1 MSIYKNHIAII
12 GAGISGLML
21 GIILKKHNIPC
32 VVFEKYNTVSEYG
45 AGISISPNGLKILEE
60 LNLLNKLK
68 MVSANP
74 YKTNFYSNS
83 SMITSISVDV
93 VTTSRQ
99 SLYKVLLDEYL
110 SLQGDILFDH
120 ELIDINLSKKT
131 LSFLNNINI
140 TVAHIAACDGIKS
153 LCRDKSFINNQSPV
167 YSGYSVWRSII
178 NTNQE
183 DINFYLGS
191 HYHAVTYPINDSQ
204 LSFVAALKN
213 NKNNSESWKEKGNF
227 DDIKS
232 ELPSFLLDKYLISE
246 HKNHLYKWGVYTR
259 PKINDLFKENIT
271 FLGDAAHPIVPF
283 IGQGGCLALE
293 DAYIFGNLIKEFKY
307 DFLKIQN
314 LYKSLRLKRIRKIQ
328 KASMNQARLNHIN
341 NNTLIT
347 IRNMMMR
354 YTNIISYRTK
364 NIWQYDAVKIINKII
379 S

>member
-1 MSIYKNHIAII
+1 M
-12 GAGISGLML
+12 IS
-21 GIILKKHNIPC
+21 KH
-32 VVFEKYNTVSEYG
+32 K
-45 AGISISPNGLKILEE
+45 
-60 LNLLNKLK
+60 
-68 MVSANP
+68 
-74 YKTNFYSNS
+74 
-83 SMITSISVDV
+83 D
-93 VTTSRQ
+93 
-99 SLYKVLLDEYL
+99 
-110 SLQGDILFDH
+110 
-120 ELIDINLSKKT
+120 
-131 LSFLNNINI
+131 
-140 TVAHIAACDGIKS
+140 
-153 LCRDKSFINNQSPV
+153 
-167 YSGYSVWRSII
+167 
-178 NTNQE
+178 
-183 DINFYLGS
+183 
-191 HYHAVTYPINDSQ
+191 
-204 LSFVAALKN
+204 
-213 NKNNSESWKEKGNF
+213 
-227 DDIKS
+227 
-232 ELPSFLLDKYLISE
+232 
-246 HKNHLYKWGVYTR
+246 HLYKWGVYTR